1 MLEVDVDTHTSPCS
15 EMARRETILHITAD
29 YPDCNKPINTYAIK
43 NFIDGIDCF
52 DNYIICLSRTA
63 LPWRCKIVPGGGVD
77 NPRLIS
83 VKYWGF
89 PFGVFLALS
98 MYIVAR
104 RIRSI
109 LRSRG
114 MRIDLIHAHKMAF
127 EGLAAFWL
135 SRWTRIPMVCSL
147 RGEVEQ
153 KVLRAKPHY
162 RPLYAAV
169 ARRSKFLYFVSAW
182 VRPEIR
188 TALRAEIAK
197 ERLLPN
203 FVRHRAIAP
212 QREFEKDRLVSV
224 MVLDD
229 KRKGLD
235 MLLPAFRQVVDAMPT
250 ATLDL
255 IGRGTPRTFERLRR
269 VIRERGLQDSV
280 RLVGRMEHDDLVRRL
295 PTYAGMVL
303 VSRNETFGMS
313 YVEALLAGVPI
324 VYSKGTGIDG
334 YVDGIDAAIGVSP
347 RSVDE
352 IRDGLL
358 ALLEN
363 QQAYRLWL
371 AENADRV
378 LRRFEPAIHRT
389 NYACDLRSIFKP
401 EGVAL
406 PTADQ
411 NVPASLV
418 YET

>member
-1 MLEVDVDTHTSPCS
+1 MLEVDVDTHPSQCS
-15 EMARRETILHITAD
+15 EIALRETILHITAD
-29 YPDCNKPINTYAIK
+29 YPDCNKPVNTYAIK
-43 NFIDGIDCF
+43 NFIDQIDCF
-52 DNYIICLSRTA
+52 DSYIVCISRTA

-77 NPRLIS
+77 NARLIS

-109 LRSRG
+109 IRSRG
-114 MRIDLIHAHKMAF
+114 MRIDLIHAHKLAF

-135 SRWTRIPMVCSL
+135 SRWTGVPMVCSL

-162 RPLYAAV
+162 RPLYSAV

-182 VRPEIR
+182 VRQEIR
-188 TALRAEIAK
+188 TTLNAEAAK

-203 FVRHRAIAP
+203 FVQHRAIAP
-212 QREFEKDRLVSV
+212 RREFEKDRLVSI

-235 MLLPAFRQVVDAMPT
+235 MLLPAFRQVVDRMPT
-250 ATLDL
+250 ASLDL
-255 IGRGTPRTFERLRR
+255 IGRGTPSTFERVGR
-269 VIRERGLQDSV
+269 IIQESGLQDSV
-280 RLVGRMEHDDLVRRL
+280 RVIGRLDHEALVRRL

-334 YVDGIDAAIGVSP
+334 YVDGIEAAVGVSP
-347 RSVDE
+347 RSVED
-352 IRDGLL
+352 IRDGLI
-358 ALLEN
+358 ALLKN
-363 QQAYRLWL
+363 QEAYRLWL
-371 AENADRV
+371 AANADRV
-378 LRRFEPAIHRT
+378 LRRFEPAIHLA
-389 NYACDLRSIFKP
+389 NYASDIRSIFRP
-401 EGVAL
+401 ERL
-406 PTADQ
+406 ESPTYQ
-411 NVPASLV
+411 
-418 YET
+418 

>member
-1 MLEVDVDTHTSPCS
+1 MLEVDVDTHPSQCS
-15 EMARRETILHITAD
+15 EIALRETILHITAD
-29 YPDCNKPINTYAIK
+29 YPDCNKPVNTYAIK
-43 NFIDGIDCF
+43 NFIDQIDCF
-52 DNYIICLSRTA
+52 DSYIVCISRTA

-77 NPRLIS
+77 NARLIS

-109 LRSRG
+109 IRSRG
-114 MRIDLIHAHKMAF
+114 MRIDLIHAHKLAF

-135 SRWTRIPMVCSL
+135 SRWTGVPMVCSL

-162 RPLYAAV
+162 RPLYSAV

-182 VRPEIR
+182 VRQEIR
-188 TALRAEIAK
+188 TTLNAETAK

-203 FVRHRAIAP
+203 FVQDRAIAP
-212 QREFEKDRLVSV
+212 RREFEKDRLVSI

-235 MLLPAFRQVVDAMPT
+235 MLLPAFRQVVDRMPT
-250 ATLDL
+250 ASLDL
-255 IGRGTPRTFERLRR
+255 IGRGTPSTFERVRR
-269 VIRERGLQDSV
+269 IIQESGLQDSV
-280 RLVGRMEHDDLVRRL
+280 RLIGRLDHEALVRRL

-334 YVDGIDAAIGVSP
+334 YVDGIEAAVGVSP
-347 RSVDE
+347 RSVED
-352 IRDGLL
+352 IRDGLI
-358 ALLEN
+358 ALLKN
-363 QQAYRLWL
+363 QDAYRLWL

-378 LRRFEPAIHRT
+378 LRRFEPAIHLA
-389 NYACDLRSIFKP
+389 NYASDVRSIFRP
-401 EGVAL
+401 ERL
-406 PTADQ
+406 ESPTYQ
-411 NVPASLV
+411 
-418 YET
+418 